1 MNVQEILDIAVRY
14 STAMA
19 DAMIEACAETGAEV
33 PKRRRRNPFVITED
47 EWDEYQRRV
56 TEDR

>member
-1 MNVQEILDIAVRY
+1 MSVQEILDIAVRY

-33 PKRRRRNPFVITED
+33 PKRERRDPLVIPGD

-56 TEDR
+56 DEDR